1 MEAQLNCFCDDLVK
15 AAVMDKIME
24 GVEIK
29 QKLPLESTCMFI
41 ENDKQATVMATRL
54 RYFVGKEKA
63 KEFYA
68 EKGIMDPDTFDTVN
82 WDDI

>member
-1 MEAQLNCFCDDLVK
+1 
-15 AAVMDKIME
+15 
-24 GVEIK
+24 
-29 QKLPLESTCMFI
+29 MFI

-54 RYFVGKEKA
+54 RYFVGGKKA